1 MLFKIP
7 VNASMVINM
16 AETYNIR
23 KLKTSEI
30 EEALNL
36 VWKVFEEFEAPDY
49 SDEGVQEFK
58 NFIVPENY
66 IDKILKSELIMW
78 GCFIDTKIV
87 GIITIR
93 PPCHIALLF
102 VDKTFHRK
110 GIARSLFNTVLDHY
124 KKTSEYTEMTVNSS
138 PYALEVYRRLGFV
151 DTDTE
156 QLKNGIRFVPMKYTW
171 V

>member
-1 MLFKIP
+1 MALYANIVF
-7 VNASMVINM
+7 NM

-23 KLKTSEI
+23 KLETSEI

-66 IDKILKSELIMW
+66 IEKLQKTELIMW
-78 GCFIDTKIV
+78 GCLIDTKIV
-87 GIITIR
+87 GVITSR

-102 VDKTFHRK
+102 VDKEYHKK
-110 GIARSLFNTVLDHY
+110 GIARSLFNKVLDYY
-124 KKTSEYTEMTVNSS
+124 KETSDHTEITVNSS
-138 PYALEVYRRLGFV
+138 PYALEAYRRLGFIE
-151 DTDTE
+151 TDTE
-156 QLKNGIRFVPMKYTW
+156 QLKNGIRFIPMKHTFR
-171 V
+171 